1 MCRATSRTVARPI
14 RIPVWG
20 SGMKVLGIYGSPRKG
35 GNTDLLLDEVLR
47 GAQSAGADASSMRC
61 CDLSMAGCI
70 ECGGCNDTGE
80 CVVGDDMQLVYP
92 RLLES
97 KIIFLAS
104 PMFFYGITSQA
115 KAVIDRCQAMWCRR
129 MLNKT
134 PEARRTYDGG
144 QGYLIAVGATKGANL
159 FEGAQLVA
167 KYFFDALDMSYEGG
181 MFIKS
186 VDDKGEIAK
195 HPDALKE
202 AFELGGDAVAKCR
215 GLAGQG

>member
-1 MCRATSRTVARPI
+1 
-14 RIPVWG
+14 
-20 SGMKVLGIYGSPRKG
+20 MKVLGIYGSPRKR

-47 GAQSAGADASSMRC
+47 GAQSAGAEVSFIRC
-61 CDLSMAGCI
+61 CDLSVAGCV

-80 CVVGDDMQLVYP
+80 CVVDDDMQLVYP
-92 RLLES
+92 RLSES

-129 MLNKT
+129 MLDKT
-134 PEARRTYDGG
+134 PEKRRSYDRG

-167 KYFFDALDMSYEGG
+167 KYFFDALDMSYDGG
-181 MFIKS
+181 IFIKS

-202 AFELGGDAVAKCR
+202 AFELGRDAVTKCR
-215 GLAGQG
+215 GLAGEG